1 MQLLK
6 ITSIPLKY
14 NIETENASLKIQRL
28 SQEQIS
34 QHSELANLSVSSE
47 GIKIRMDSSAMR
59 SSMGFK
65 TVAQVAEEAPAKTQQ
80 TANSVTSAYVNMGN
94 RMAQKGMTVAQ
105 YINQNMLSN
114 TTIETAISQIPS
126 VRIDTSWEPA
136 KSEVNFEPAK
146 TQFDWQ
152 SAQKKMEF
160 VPSKLS
166 LEIEQYANVDIE
178 YIGGFSYVPPS
189 SNPDY
194 EEKSE

>member
-114 TTIETAISQIPS
+114 ATIETAIS